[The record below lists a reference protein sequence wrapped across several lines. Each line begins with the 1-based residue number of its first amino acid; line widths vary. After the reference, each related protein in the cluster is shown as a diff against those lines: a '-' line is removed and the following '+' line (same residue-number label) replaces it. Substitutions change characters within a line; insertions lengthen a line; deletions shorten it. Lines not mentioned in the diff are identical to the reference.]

1 MTAEKTLPTVQL
13 SVQGMN
19 CAACVRHVERA
30 LTELEGVQL
39 ASVNLAAAKAYI
51 QLNPEH
57 PAPTDALIEAIEK
70 KGFHAAEIT
79 DENKEEVFAAGQEAL
94 RQEALTKKRNFIIAL
109 ILSLPVFISDM
120 GAHLIPGF
128 EHWLHSQL
136 SVSTI
141 AYGQFILSSL
151 VILFPGRD
159 FFTQGFR
166 ALFQK
171 APDMNTLVAIGAGSA
186 WLYSTVVTFAPF
198 LLPEGA
204 AHLYFEAAAVVITL
218 ILLGKYFEARAK
230 GQTGTAIQELLNL
243 QSATARIQRDGTW
256 VVLPIDQLR
265 VGDEIL
271 IQPGETI
278 AADGE
283 VVEGVGHIN
292 EMMITGE
299 SMPVRK
305 EVGDV
310 VIGGTLNGSSS
321 LRVRVNHL
329 PQESVLANIIRL
341 VESAQESKLP
351 VQDLVD
357 KITLWFVPVVLVIAA
372 TSFIYWSLISSQGS
386 LSIAVVNAV
395 AVLIVACPCAMG
407 LATPTSIMVGTGRA
421 ANLGVLFRQGQAL
434 QQLADVKNIAF
445 DKTGTLTLGTPTL
458 SRLEVVSGVD
468 KTQVLTDLAAVQ
480 SHSEHP
486 IALAIV
492 EAAQKQ
498 ALHWQEP
505 QHFVAHT
512 GLGVQADVGPYNY
525 LLGSNDLM
533 QQHRI
538 DCSEFEERYTEWA
551 RQGQT
556 PVYIARDKTL
566 IGVLTI
572 TDPIREEA
580 FPVIQWLTKNNIETT
595 MITGDH
601 PLTAQY
607 VADKL
612 GITEVFAQ
620 TKPED
625 KASIIEKIQSRVGLT
640 AFVGDGIN
648 DAPALA
654 QSDVGI
660 AIGGGTDVAIESAQ
674 VVLLGEKLSH
684 ISTGIQLA
692 RLTLRNIK
700 QNLFWAF
707 AYNVALIP
715 LAAGGLYYLSGHLF
729 SPIYSAIAM
738 ALSSVFVVSNAL
750 RLKYIRLN

>member
-1 MTAEKTLPTVQL
+1 MDTKTSNAVQL

-30 LTELEGVQL
+30 LTELAGVKL
-39 ASVNLAAAKAYI
+39 ASVNLATAKAYVE
-51 QLNPEH
+51 LEPTH
-57 PAPTDALIEAIEK
+57 PAAVTDMIAAIDK
-70 KGFHAAEIT
+70 KGFHATEIT
-79 DENKEEVFAAGQEAL
+79 ADNKEEVFAATQTALHDEA
-94 RQEALTKKRNFIIAL
+94 ETKKKNFFIAL
-109 ILSLPVFISDM
+109 ILSLPVFITDM

-128 EHWLHSQL
+128 GDWLHSFITARSL
-136 SVSTI
+136 
-141 AYGQFILSSL
+141 AYFQFVLTTL
-151 VILFPGRD
+151 VILFPGWS
-159 FFTQGFR
+159 FFSLGFR
-166 ALFQK
+166 ALAQR

-186 WLYSTVVTFAPF
+186 WLYSTFATVAPQ

-230 GQTGTAIQELLNL
+230 GQTGAAIQELLSL
-243 QSATARIQRDGTW
+243 QSASARIYRDGNW
-256 VVLPIDQLR
+256 QILPIDQLR
-265 VGDEIL
+265 IDDEIL
-271 IQPGETI
+271 VQPGETV
-278 AADGE
+278 AADG
-283 VVEGVGHIN
+283 VVIDGVGHIN

-305 EVGDV
+305 EIGDE

-321 LRVRVNHL
+321 IRVKVTHL

-341 VESAQESKLP
+341 VENAQENKLP
-351 VQDLVD
+351 VQALVD
-357 KITLWFVPVVLVIAA
+357 KITLWFVPVVLAIAA
-372 TSFIYWSLISSQGS
+372 ASFIYWAFISSQGG

-421 ANLGVLFRQGQAL
+421 AKTGVLFRQGQAL
-434 QQLADVKNIAF
+434 QQLAQVKNVAF
-445 DKTGTLTLGTPTL
+445 DKTGTLTIGEPTL
-458 SRLEVVSGVD
+458 SHLELADGLNKED
-468 KTQVLTDLAAVQ
+468 VLSDLAAVQ

-492 EAAQKQ
+492 AAAKERNLRWDEPSAFQ
-498 ALHWQEP
+498 AL
-505 QHFVAHT
+505 T
-512 GLGVQADVGPYNY
+512 GLGVEAKVNNHHY
-525 LLGSNDLM
+525 LLGSADLM
-533 QQHRI
+533 AAQQI
-538 DCSEFEERYTEWA
+538 DTDRFTERFNAWA
-551 RQGQT
+551 KQGQT
-556 PVYIARDKTL
+556 PVYIARDQKL

-572 TDPIREEA
+572 NDPIREEA
-580 FPVIQWLTKNNIETT
+580 KEVIKWLTDNHIKST

-607 VADKL
+607 VADRL
-612 GITEVFAQ
+612 GISGVYAQ
-620 TKPED
+620 TKPDD
-625 KASIIEKIQSRVGLT
+625 KASIVKMLQAQDGLT

-654 QSDVGI
+654 QSDIGI
-660 AIGGGTDVAIESAQ
+660 AIGGGTDVAIESAD
-674 VVLLGEKLSH
+674 VVLLGAKLSH
-684 ISTGIQLA
+684 IFTGIQLA

-715 LAAGGLYYLSGHLF
+715 LAAGALFYFSGHLF

-750 RLKYIRLN
+750 RLRYIRLR

>member
-1 MTAEKTLPTVQL
+1 MSATQSPTVQL

-30 LTELEGVQL
+30 LTGIDGVKL
-39 ASVNLAAAKAYI
+39 ASVNLATAKAFVELEPGVTVKTQSLI
-51 QLNPEH
+51 
-57 PAPTDALIEAIEK
+57 DAVDK

-79 DENKEEVFAAGQEAL
+79 AENKEAIFAESQQALQNEADK
-94 RQEALTKKRNFIIAL
+94 KKRQFIVAL

-128 EHWLHSQL
+128 GAWLQGHLAPQNLAYLQFML
-136 SVSTI
+136 ST
-141 AYGQFILSSL
+141 L
-151 VILFPGRD
+151 VILYPGRD
-159 FFTQGFR
+159 FFTQGFS

-171 APDMNTLVAIGAGSA
+171 APDMNTLVALGAGSA
-186 WLYSTVVTFAPF
+186 WLYSTVATFAPQW
-198 LLPEGA
+198 LPAGA
-204 AHLYFEAAAVVITL
+204 VHLYFEAAAVVITL

-230 GQTGTAIQELLNL
+230 GQTGAAIQELLGL
-243 QSATARIQRDGTW
+243 QSASARILRDEQW
-256 VVLPIDQLR
+256 VVLPIEQLR
-265 VGDEIL
+265 VDDEIL
-271 IQPGETI
+271 VQPGETI
-278 AADGE
+278 AADGIITD
-283 VVEGVGHIN
+283 GVGHIN

-305 EVGDV
+305 AQGDE
-310 VIGGTLNGSSS
+310 VIGGTLNGFIS
-321 LRVRVNHL
+321 LRIRVTHL

-341 VESAQESKLP
+341 VENAQENKLP

-372 TSFIYWSLISSQGS
+372 LSFIFWTFISTEGG

-421 ANLGVLFRQGQAL
+421 AKLGVLFRQGQAL
-434 QQLADVKNIAF
+434 QQLAQVKNIAF
-445 DKTGTLTLGTPTL
+445 DKTGTLTLGEPTL
-458 SRLEVVSGVD
+458 SQLELVD
-468 KTQVLTDLAAVQ
+468 NLDKDEILAQIAGVQ

-492 EAAQKQ
+492 SAAKEKQ
-498 ALHWQEP
+498 LKWSEP
-505 QHFVAHT
+505 SNFEAHT
-512 GLGVQADVGPYNY
+512 GLGVEAEIDGHNY
-525 LLGSNDLM
+525 LLGSEELM
-533 QQHRI
+533 QQHHI
-538 DCSEFEERYTEWA
+538 DNHSFVERYQHWA
-551 RQGQT
+551 QQGQT
-556 PVYIARDKTL
+556 PVYIARDRQL
-566 IGVLTI
+566 IGILTI
-572 TDPIREEA
+572 TDPIRPEA
-580 FPVIQWLTKNNIETT
+580 YEVVQWLSKHHIKTT

-601 PLTAQY
+601 PLTAQF
-607 VADKL
+607 VADRL
-612 GITEVFAQ
+612 GISQVFAQ
-620 TKPED
+620 TKPAD
-625 KASIIEKIQSRVGLT
+625 KAQLVEQLRQQDGLV

-654 QSDVGI
+654 QADIGV
-660 AIGGGTDVAIESAQ
+660 AIGGGTDVAIESAN
-674 VVLLGEKLSH
+674 VVLLGAQLAP

-750 RLKYIRLN
+750 RLRYLSVQ

>member
-1 MTAEKTLPTVQL
+1 MTAEKTLTSVQL

-30 LTELEGVQL
+30 LTDLEGVQL
-39 ASVNLAAAKAYI
+39 ASVNLATARAYV
-51 QLNPEH
+51 QLDPEH
-57 PAPTDALIEAIEK
+57 PVAVSTMIEAIDK
-70 KGFHAAEIT
+70 RGFHATEIT
-79 DENKEEVFAAGQEAL
+79 AANKEKVFAASQQAL
-94 RQEALTKKRNFIIAL
+94 HDDANTKKKNFIVAL

-120 GAHLIPGF
+120 GAHLIPAF
-128 EHWLHSQL
+128 ELWLHSHL
-136 SVSTI
+136 ASSTI
-141 AYGQFILSSL
+141 AYWQFVLSTL
-151 VILFPGRD
+151 VIVFPGRD
-159 FFTQGFR
+159 FFTQGFS
-166 ALFQK
+166 ALIQK

-186 WLYSTVVTFAPF
+186 WLYSTVATFAPGI
-198 LLPEGA
+198 LPQGA
-204 AHLYFEAAAVVITL
+204 VHLYFEAAAVVITL

-230 GQTGTAIQELLNL
+230 GQTGAAIQELLGL
-243 QSATARIQRDGTW
+243 QSATARIQRAGEW
-256 VVLPIDQLR
+256 SVLPIDQLR

-271 IQPGETI
+271 IHPGETI
-278 AADGE
+278 AADGTIL
-283 VVEGVGHIN
+283 EGVGHIN

-305 EVGDV
+305 MAGDT

-321 LRVRVNHL
+321 LRVQVTHL

-341 VESAQESKLP
+341 VENAQESKLP

-357 KITLWFVPVVLVIAA
+357 RITLWFVPVVLLIAGL
-372 TSFIYWSLISSQGS
+372 SFIYWSFISPQGG

-421 ANLGVLFRQGQAL
+421 AKLGVLFRQGQAL
-434 QQLADVKNIAF
+434 QQLASVKNVAF
-445 DKTGTLTLGTPTL
+445 DKTGTLTLGTPEL
-458 SRLEVVSGVD
+458 SRLELAKGLD
-468 KTQVLTDLAAVQ
+468 KNHILADLAAVQ

-492 EAAQKQ
+492 AAAQEQK
-498 ALHWQEP
+498 LHWQEP
-505 QHFVAHT
+505 RNFKAHT
-512 GLGVQADVGPYNY
+512 GSGVEAEVGQHNY

-533 QQHRI
+533 QSQQI
-538 DCSEFEERYTEWA
+538 DCTEFEECYIEWA

-556 PVYIARDKTL
+556 PVYIARNKKL

-572 TDPIREEA
+572 TDPIRQEA
-580 FPVIQWLTKNNIETT
+580 YEVIQWLTKNNIQTT
-595 MITGDH
+595 MVTGDH

-625 KASIIEKIQSRVGLT
+625 KASIVQKIQDRVGLT

-674 VVLLGEKLSH
+674 VVLLGEKLNH
-684 ISTGIQLA
+684 ICTGIQLA

-715 LAAGGLYYLSGHLF
+715 LAAGGLYYISGHLF

-738 ALSSVFVVSNAL
+738 ALSSVFVVTNAL
-750 RLKYIRLN
+750 RLRYIRVT

>member
-1 MTAEKTLPTVQL
+1 MSATQSPTVQL

-30 LTELEGVQL
+30 LTGIDGVKL
-39 ASVNLAAAKAYI
+39 ASVNLATAKAFVELEPGVTVKTQSLI
-51 QLNPEH
+51 
-57 PAPTDALIEAIEK
+57 DAVDK

-79 DENKEEVFAAGQEAL
+79 AENKEAIFAESQQALQNEADK
-94 RQEALTKKRNFIIAL
+94 KKRQFIVAL

-128 EHWLHSQL
+128 GAWLQGHLAPQNLAYLQFML
-136 SVSTI
+136 ST
-141 AYGQFILSSL
+141 L
-151 VILFPGRD
+151 VILYPGRD
-159 FFTQGFR
+159 FFTQGFS

-171 APDMNTLVAIGAGSA
+171 APDMNTLVALGAGSA
-186 WLYSTVVTFAPF
+186 WLYSTVATFAPQW
-198 LLPEGA
+198 LPAGA
-204 AHLYFEAAAVVITL
+204 VHLYFEAAAVVITL

-230 GQTGTAIQELLNL
+230 GQTGAAIQELLGL
-243 QSATARIQRDGTW
+243 QSASARILRDEQW
-256 VVLPIDQLR
+256 VVLPIEQLR
-265 VGDEIL
+265 VDDEIL
-271 IQPGETI
+271 VQPGETI
-278 AADGE
+278 AADGIITD
-283 VVEGVGHIN
+283 GVGHIN

-305 EVGDV
+305 AQGDE
-310 VIGGTLNGSSS
+310 VIGGTLNGSTS
-321 LRVRVNHL
+321 LRIRVTHL

-341 VESAQESKLP
+341 VENAQENKLP

-372 TSFIYWSLISSQGS
+372 LSFIFWTFISTEGG

-421 ANLGVLFRQGQAL
+421 AKLGVLFRQGQAL
-434 QQLADVKNIAF
+434 QQLAQVKNIAF
-445 DKTGTLTLGTPTL
+445 DKTGTLTLGEPTL
-458 SRLEVVSGVD
+458 SQLELVD
-468 KTQVLTDLAAVQ
+468 NLDKDEILAQIAGVQ

-492 EAAQKQ
+492 SAAKEKQ
-498 ALHWQEP
+498 LKWSEP
-505 QHFVAHT
+505 SNFEAHT
-512 GLGVQADVGPYNY
+512 GLGVEAEIDGHNY
-525 LLGSNDLM
+525 LLGSEELM
-533 QQHRI
+533 QQHHI
-538 DCSEFEERYTEWA
+538 DNHSFVERYQHWA
-551 RQGQT
+551 QQGQT
-556 PVYIARDKTL
+556 PVYIARDRQL
-566 IGVLTI
+566 IGILTI
-572 TDPIREEA
+572 TDPIRPEA
-580 FPVIQWLTKNNIETT
+580 YEVVQWLSKHHIKTT

-601 PLTAQY
+601 PLTAQF
-607 VADKL
+607 VADRL
-612 GITEVFAQ
+612 GISQVFAQ
-620 TKPED
+620 TKPAD
-625 KASIIEKIQSRVGLT
+625 KAQLVEQLRQQDGLV

-654 QSDVGI
+654 QADIGV
-660 AIGGGTDVAIESAQ
+660 AIGGGTDVAIESAN
-674 VVLLGEKLSH
+674 VVLLGAQLAP

-750 RLKYIRLN
+750 RLRYLSVQ